1 MAKNQAASKNIP
13 QAKPVQPTVKSTVK
27 PKSSGSGFHL
37 PQSQNTAMLF
47 DKTNYIILG
56 LGALLI
62 FLGFI
67 LMSGGNT
74 DPKVFNEA
82 EIYSFRRIT
91 LAPITIIAGFIVII
105 FAILKKPSSGTE
117 A

>member
-1 MAKNQAASKNIP
+1 MAKNKPTPKPAAEVKQPSATAKPAAAKGGFLKNSKN
-13 QAKPVQPTVKSTVK
+13 QE
-27 PKSSGSGFHL
+27 L
-37 PQSQNTAMLF
+37 LF
-47 DKTNYIILG
+47 NKTNYIIAAVG
-56 LGALLI
+56 VLLI
-62 FLGFI
+62 ILGFV

-91 LAPITIIAGFIVII
+91 LAPIVVLSGFGVII
-105 FAILKKPSSGTE
+105 LAILKKPSPQDV